1 MRRVEAAR
9 YEYRFAI
16 VVFTYVMEQKCSYC
30 PEAERTF
37 GRPPLMGQVIA
48 EPGWS
53 LLSAQA
59 KMLLIQA
66 IRSVRPPGAGDGAR
80 TRSTGREIAAVKVRT
95 NWDKAQRLYDELGEA
110 PVPKAKRRRRQSAMT
125 FTKRRP

>member
-1 MRRVEAAR
+1 MVRNPPAVLMRRVEAAR

-66 IRSVRPPGAGDGAR
+66 IRSVMPPGGGAGGPRLWRGDADPR
-80 TRSTGREIAAVKVRT
+80 FEPVR
-95 NWDKAQRLYDELGEA
+95 
-110 PVPKAKRRRRQSAMT
+110 
-125 FTKRRP
+125 